1 MVAGVEEIGF
11 GRQLT
16 FVASSVEIPVL
27 SLSATTAVIRA
38 AAS

>member
-16 FVASSVEIPVL
+16 FAVSSVEKLVL